1 LVEVVVE
8 YAPLRLVV
16 VLVDLGVVV
25 KTVVQLA
32 QELQDKVIL
41 AVQAQVQDAAEA
53 AVVVLAQQVPRV
65 MHRVM
70 EVMDLPV

>member
-1 LVEVVVE
+1 MVGYVPHHP
-8 YAPLRLVV
+8 AV
-16 VLVDLGVVV
+16 VLVDLVVVV

-41 AVQAQVQDAAEA
+41 AVQAQVQAVEGAAGVA
-53 AVVVLAQQVPRV
+53 LAQQVPRV